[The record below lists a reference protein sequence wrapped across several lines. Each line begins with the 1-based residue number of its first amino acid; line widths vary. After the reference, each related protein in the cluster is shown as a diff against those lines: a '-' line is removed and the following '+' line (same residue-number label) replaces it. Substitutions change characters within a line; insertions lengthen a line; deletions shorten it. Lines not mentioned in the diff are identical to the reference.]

1 MRFVDDIR
9 IDATRDSV
17 EASLF
22 VDPLADYLTDH
33 FPGAPMLPGLLM
45 LESAVRAAG
54 ALWSTRAP
62 GITADGVV
70 LDRVD
75 RLHIVRRVSPGETLT
90 MRVSS
95 IEPTSD
101 AHTALFRAEGVVGE
115 EWAVRVRFRLRA
127 LKSGDPGVSRWE
139 E

>member
-1 MRFVDDIR
+1 MPGGRVR
-9 IDATRDSV
+9 IDATRDCA

-62 GITADGVV
+62 GVTGHGVV

-95 IEPTSD
+95 IEANSD
-101 AHTALFRAEGVVGE
+101 SNTAFFRAEGVVGE

-127 LKSGDPGVSRWE
+127 LRTGDHRWE

>member
-1 MRFVDDIR
+1 
-9 IDATRDSV
+9 
-17 EASLF
+17 
-22 VDPLADYLTDH
+22 
-33 FPGAPMLPGLLM
+33 MLPGLLM

-54 ALWSTRAP
+54 ALWATRAP
-62 GITADGVV
+62 GVTGRGVV

-95 IEPTSD
+95 SEGTSEP
-101 AHTALFRAEGVVGE
+101 HTASFRAEGVVGD

-127 LKSGDPGVSRWE
+127 LTTGDPGVSRWE

>member
-1 MRFVDDIR
+1 VRFVDDIR
-9 IDATRDSV
+9 IDATRDSA

-22 VDPLADYLTDH
+22 VDPLADYLADH

-54 ALWSTRAP
+54 ALWSTRTP
-62 GITADGVV
+62 GVTSHGVV

-95 IEPTSD
+95 IEANGEPN
-101 AHTALFRAEGVVGE
+101 TALFRAEGVVGE
-115 EWAVRVRFRLRA
+115 EWAMRVRFRLRA
-127 LKSGDPGVSRWE
+127 LASGDPGVSRWE

>member
-9 IDATRDSV
+9 IDATRDSA

-22 VDPLADYLTDH
+22 VDPLADYLADH

-62 GITADGVV
+62 EVTRHGVV

-95 IEPTSD
+95 IEANREP
-101 AHTALFRAEGVVGE
+101 ATARFRAEGVVGD

-127 LKSGDPGVSRWE
+127 LKAGDHGWE

>member
-1 MRFVDDIR
+1 
-9 IDATRDSV
+9 
-17 EASLF
+17 
-22 VDPLADYLTDH
+22 
-33 FPGAPMLPGLLM
+33 MLPGLMM

-62 GITADGVV
+62 GVTSHGVV

-95 IEPTSD
+95 IEAYGDPK
-101 AHTALFRAEGVVGE
+101 TALFRAEGVVGE

-127 LKSGDPGVSRWE
+127 LAGRDPGLSRWE